1 MKQHFYFFDFA
12 RVVAAI
18 LVLFVH
24 ARVEIL
30 TPFSLLPAES
40 QTLLTKAFF
49 AVCSLGTD
57 GVIVFFFLSGFL
69 VGGRNL
75 EKMMRGAGSA
85 KQFAVN
91 RMCRIFPPLIL
102 ALLFSTAQKFIT
114 GDSVDGLNIIGN
126 LLCLQGIVAS
136 PEMPVLWT
144 IAYEMFFYLLILSL
158 FLLRKHTTVMGGIL
172 LLFLAGL
179 GAIHLRIFF
188 WFPIISG
195 TLFYF
200 CRERISGKKYLT
212 WCAFILGLMAL
223 AGEKLSN
230 DSSAVRVL
238 PDYVSYDAVIW
249 LESLCWTVLLVSMSM
264 KQPIGKIA
272 TSIESV
278 GVKLSKY
285 SYSLFLCHYPV
296 LRLCRYAIGHSLDV
310 NMMGIMAM
318 LLVCLVCCMVALGFY
333 HLSEK
338 HSQRLESVILKS
350 SRS

>member
-1 MKQHFYFFDFA
+1 MKQHYYFFDFA

-18 LVLFVH
+18 FVLLVH

-30 TPFSLLPAES
+30 TPYSLLPAES
-40 QTLLTKAFF
+40 QTLITKAFF
-49 AVCSLGTD
+49 ALCSLGTD
-57 GVIVFFFLSGFL
+57 GVIVFFVLSGFL
-69 VGGRNL
+69 VGGRNI
-75 EKMMRGAGSA
+75 EKMVRGNGSA
-85 KQFAVN
+85 MLFAVN

-102 ALLFSTAQKFIT
+102 ALLFSTMQKFIT
-114 GDSVDGLNIIGN
+114 GDPVDGLNIIGN
-126 LLCLQGIVAS
+126 LLCLQGIAAS

-144 IAYEMFFYLLILSL
+144 ITYEMFFYLLVLSL
-158 FLLRKHTTVMGGIL
+158 FLLMKHTTIIGGIL

-179 GAIHLRIFF
+179 GAMNLRIFF

-195 TLFYF
+195 TLFYL
-200 CRERISGKKYLT
+200 CRERINGKKYMT
-212 WCAFILGLMAL
+212 WGSFILGLMAL

-238 PDYVSYDAVIW
+238 PDYVSYEAVIW
-249 LESLCWTVLLVSMSM
+249 FESLCWTVVLVSMSM
-264 KQPIGKIA
+264 KQPIGKFA
-272 TSIESV
+272 SSIESV

-310 NMMGIMAM
+310 NMKGIMAM
-318 LLVCLVCCMVALGFY
+318 LLVCVVCCMVAIGFY

>member
-18 LVLFVH
+18 LVLLVH

-30 TPFSLLPAES
+30 TPFSMLPADS

-57 GVIVFFFLSGFL
+57 GVIVFFVLSGFL

-85 KQFAVN
+85 KQFTVN

-114 GDSVDGLNIIGN
+114 GDPVDGLNIIGN
-126 LLCLQGIVAS
+126 LLCLQGIAAS

-158 FLLRKHTTVMGGIL
+158 FLLKKHTTIMGGIL

-179 GAIHLRIFF
+179 GAMHLRIFF

-200 CRERISGKKYLT
+200 CRERMKGKKYLT
-212 WCAFILGLMAL
+212 WGAFISGLMAL
-223 AGEKLSN
+223 SGEKLSN

-249 LESLCWTVLLVSMSM
+249 LESLCWTVVLVSMSM

-310 NMMGIMAM
+310 NKMGILVM
-318 LLVCLVCCMVALGFY
+318 LLVCLACCMVAIGFY